1 MVVREVAAPVAAQ
14 AAPGGASIGHIL
26 YGRISEMRAGMANI
40 AAHVKKGLALSS
52 TDSNGRAIQAV
63 MSYGHEVDMHV
74 TYGSELRDKISQRLD
89 RDREIYRT
97 VLSFYPARN
106 DREAQERQEAKQAI
120 TSFTYDMIDMF
131 RSESVNAGIE
141 RVQEIEA
148 TIKAIESKLGD
159 MSKIDESLTKSLES
173 ISLKPLKTDL
183 HMIHRIQV
191 KGKFDTDISFMKSM
205 RTQISYMDK
214 RKETVRKEKNDL
226 YVKQDMFPSSAA
238 VLGDIESKDKEMT
251 RIERDIRRIQEDVM
265 KYYQSGI
272 HTSSTHAPSESVSLS
287 IPNNPSH
294 DKGVTLIKSTVAY
307 VKTHSKDYPDI
318 IPYIERIADDYNEL
332 TGIHYEPPTVGGPR
346 SERIPP
352 RNAFFNQ
359 TKVH

>member
-1 MVVREVAAPVAAQ
+1 MVVRGVAAPVAAQ
-14 AAPGGASIGHIL
+14 AVHGGANIGHIL
-26 YGRISEMRAGMANI
+26 NGRISEMRAGMANI

-63 MSYGHEVDMHV
+63 MGYGHEVDMHA

-159 MSKIDESLTKSLES
+159 MSKIDESLAKSLES
-173 ISLKPLKTDL
+173 ISLKPLKTDM

-226 YVKQDMFPSSAA
+226 YVKQDMFPSSAS
-238 VLGDIESKDKEMT
+238 VLYEIESKDKEMT

-287 IPNNPSH
+287 IPNNPSL

-318 IPYIERIADDYNEL
+318 IPYIRAPPKNEPHL
-332 TGIHYEPPTVGGPR
+332 MITILV
-346 SERIPP
+346 
-352 RNAFFNQ
+352 N
-359 TKVH
+359 